1 MSRNSI
7 SIYCYNFEAKECS
20 EFTTLTDF
28 LSYLNERDEFE
39 TYSTSKKRLT
49 DTLGLVNIKCPH
61 CGSEEETADEESRFD
76 DSSGVYY
83 ECDKIYGNC
92 KDCSKEFAWDT
103 VTNKAIKVEESK

>member
-1 MSRNSI
+1 MTRNSI

-49 DTLGLVNIKCPH
+49 DTLGIEWEESEWDKTLESIGIDPNKPLTLEDQ
-61 CGSEEETADEESRFD
+61 EEESE
-76 DSSGVYY
+76 
-83 ECDKIYGNC
+83 
-92 KDCSKEFAWDT
+92 
-103 VTNKAIKVEESK
+103 

>member
-7 SIYCYNFEAKECS
+7 SIYCYNFEAKECGFKACS

-49 DTLGLVNIKCPH
+49 DTLGI
-61 CGSEEETADEESRFD
+61 E
-76 DSSGVYY
+76 
-83 ECDKIYGNC
+83 
-92 KDCSKEFAWDT
+92 W
-103 VTNKAIKVEESK
+103 EESK